1 MELDD
6 VAADTEGIEDRRGRG
21 GGSGGLGGLP
31 LGRGG
36 KVGIPALIVVVLGL
50 VLNSVLGGGGGGGG
64 IDVTGALDQLTPAP
78 ASDTVPAAPADTR
91 DAQVAFVA
99 KVRGLLTDY
108 WQAVFSAS
116 QEDFSAPGL
125 VIFDQPTPTGCGVG
139 EPEAGPFYC
148 PADRKI
154 YLDFGF
160 YEQLQRQLDFGGLR
174 PGLRAGPRVRPPHPE
189 PARHQPPGPGR
200 QRRRPE
206 QEANRLSVDLEL
218 QADCFAGTW
227 AKAAYE
233 DRRDL
238 LSEGDVDE
246 ALGAASGGRR
256 RHPDPHAGPGRPEV
270 VHPRQLGAAPAVVPH
285 RVRLRRPEPLRH
297 VRLTGGEVTRPA

>member
-108 WQAVFSAS
+108 WQTVFSAS

-160 YEQLQRQLDFGGLR
+160 YEQLQRQLDFGGDFALAYVLAHEYGHHIQNLLGINR
-174 PGLRAGPRVRPPHPE
+174 QVQDASAG
-189 PARHQPPGPGR
+189 AS
-200 QRRRPE
+200 E

-246 ALGAASGGRR
+246 ALGAASAVGDDAIQTRTQGR
-256 RHPDPHAGPGRPEV
+256 
-270 VHPRQLGAAPAVVPH
+270 
-285 RVRLRRPEPLRH
+285 
-297 VRLTGGEVTRPA
+297 